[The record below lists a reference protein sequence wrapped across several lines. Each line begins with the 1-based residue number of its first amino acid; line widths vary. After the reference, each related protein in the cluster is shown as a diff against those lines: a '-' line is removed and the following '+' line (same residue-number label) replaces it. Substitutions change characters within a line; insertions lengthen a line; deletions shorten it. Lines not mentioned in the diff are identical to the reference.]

1 MEFFS
6 RKPQLNL
13 EKTSSKVLPCE
24 ICEAF
29 LNSFLLENLLV
40 NDSAC
45 SENPVCRALGIVFFW
60 FWDTALV
67 FDKKNFAL

>member
-13 EKTSSKVLPCE
+13 EKTSSKVLPYE

-45 SENPVCRALGIVFFW
+45 FRPL
-60 FWDTALV
+60 
-67 FDKKNFAL
+67 